1 MPKVRKLSLFMK
13 FLIPLAGIVAMAA
26 IVYSVY
32 SIIGLNKV
40 KEDVMKTKVTE
51 IERFLQHTADSAAE
65 TVLTNAVILSNNS
78 EIMNSLSMHDTEYAG
93 EYIGRIHYR
102 LEKNK
107 NFEGIKILVTSKG
120 LTPFAYA
127 GFTGITP
134 EAGYTLKQTE
144 QTKAPASGFEVTPEG
159 LCMKGAAPI
168 TDNAGTY
175 LGALQIAVNADIIA
189 EEMKKDMD
197 VSTIVL
203 VNGSSVKGEKFGSY
217 TVAFNGDSSLLS
229 ELQKTGLPTGSAYTV
244 TDNYF
249 TVTKEIKNNSENS
262 IGYFVAAVPLQEI
275 NEAVS
280 GAKKVTSQQFFYTIV
295 WFLFIASV
303 VIVILFVTILKPLRG
318 LITTTEDLAVG
329 DGDLTRRINYKS
341 GDEFE
346 LVSDNIDAFIEKVQN
361 TVITSLDN
369 ANETASASEELSST
383 SESLYSNIQEMT
395 SLAEEN
401 SHIVNNIASNLDKT
415 EELAISTTEV
425 LEDSRNMLTKFVT
438 NLNNVVSTIICESER
453 QASLAKDMENLTEQ
467 AAQIRQVLSI
477 ISDIADQTNLLA
489 LNASIEAARAG
500 EHGRGFAVV
509 ADEVRKLAERTQT
522 SLVEINKI
530 IGMITTGV
538 EKSNTQISDISD
550 KIVTVA
556 DNSKELISEANA
568 TGSKLGDTVNVSS
581 EVVKMNT
588 IIATKTKEMIEIVQR
603 LTALSTENKYS
614 GENVEEVAR
623 MLSEKSGGL
632 LAVLKRFKV

>member
-13 FLIPLAGIVAMAA
+13 FLIPLAGIVATAA

-32 SIIGLNKV
+32 SIMGLNKV
-40 KEDVMKTKVTE
+40 KEDVMNSKVEE
-51 IERFLQHTADSAAE
+51 IGRFLQHTAESAAE
-65 TVLTNAVILSNNS
+65 TVLTNAIVLATNS
-78 EIMNSLSMHDTEYAG
+78 EIMNSLSMRDNEYAT
-93 EYIGRIHYR
+93 EYIGKIHYR
-102 LEKNK
+102 LEKNSY
-107 NFEGIKILVTSKG
+107 FEGIKILVVNEG
-120 LTPFAYA
+120 LSTFTYA
-127 GFTGITP
+127 GFASGSP
-134 EAGYTLKQTE
+134 EPGYVLKKTE
-144 QTKAPASGFEVTPEG
+144 QSKSPFSGVEDSADGV
-159 LCMKGAAPI
+159 CIKGAAPI
-168 TDNAGTY
+168 TDNSGRY
-175 LGALQIAVNADIIA
+175 VGALQLSVNADIIA
-189 EEMKKDMD
+189 KEMKTDMG
-197 VSTIVL
+197 VSTLIL
-203 VNGSSVKGEKFGSY
+203 LNSSAAKGEKLGGY
-217 TVAFNGDSSLLS
+217 TIAYNGDPALAEELRKAEFSSD
-229 ELQKTGLPTGSAYTV
+229 KPYTV
-244 TDNYF
+244 TDSF
-249 TVTKEIKNNSENS
+249 FVITKEIKNDGEKA
-262 IGYFVAAVPLQEI
+262 IGHFAAAVPLRDI
-275 NEAVS
+275 NEAIS
-280 GAKKVTSQQFFYTIV
+280 SAKKVSSQQFFYTIV

-303 VIVILFVTILKPLRG
+303 VLVILFVAIIKPLKEV
-318 LITTTEDLAVG
+318 IATTEDLAVG
-329 DGDLTRRINYKS
+329 DGDLTRRVSYRS

-361 TVITSLDN
+361 TVITSLDS

-401 SHIVNNIASNLDKT
+401 SVIVNNIASNLDKT

-425 LEDSRNMLTKFVT
+425 LEDSRNMLNKFVA
-438 NLNNVVSTIICESER
+438 NLNNVVSTIISESAR

-522 SLVEINKI
+522 SLVEINRI
-530 IGMITTGV
+530 IAMITNGV
-538 EKSNTQISDISD
+538 ENSNRQISDISE

-556 DNSKELISEANA
+556 DDSKELISEANA
-568 TGSKLGDTVNVSS
+568 TGSKLGDTVSVSS

-603 LTALSTENKYS
+603 LTSLSTENKYS

-623 MLSEKSGGL
+623 MLSEKSGSL

>member
-1 MPKVRKLSLFMK
+1 MPKVRKLSLFLK
-13 FLIPLAGIVAMAA
+13 FFIPLAGIVTTAA

-40 KEDVMKTKVTE
+40 KEDVMAAKVAE
-51 IERFLQHTADSAAE
+51 IERFLEHTEESAADR
-65 TVLTNAVILSNNS
+65 TLTNAVVLSTNS
-78 EIMNSLSMHDTEYAG
+78 ELMNSLSMNDSEYAG
-93 EYIGRIHYR
+93 EYIGKIHYR
-102 LEKNK
+102 LEKNDH
-107 NFEGIKILVTSKG
+107 FQGVKIFVSDANLN
-120 LTPFAYA
+120 PFAYA
-127 GFTGITP
+127 GFTDGSP
-134 EAGYTLKQTE
+134 EAGYVLKSAVRSKTAAE
-144 QTKAPASGFEVTPEG
+144 GFEQSAEG
-159 LCMKGAAPI
+159 LWVKGAAPI
-168 TDNAGTY
+168 TDNAGT
-175 LGALQIAVNADIIA
+175 LVGAVQFSMNADYIA
-189 EEMKKDMD
+189 EEMKADMGVSSLILLKDSEMQ
-197 VSTIVL
+197 
-203 VNGSSVKGEKFGSY
+203 GEKIDGY
-217 TVAFNGDSSLLS
+217 TVAYNGDSALFSELGAAGLS
-229 ELQKTGLPTGSAYTV
+229 EENGYITTDSFFVVISEIPGDSGS
-244 TDNYF
+244 
-249 TVTKEIKNNSENS
+249 I
-262 IGYFVAAVPLQEI
+262 IGYFASAVPLKDIQAAI
-275 NEAVS
+275 A
-280 GAKKVTSQQFFYTIV
+280 GAKKVSSQQFFYTIV

-303 VIVILFVTILKPLRG
+303 VLVILFMAIIKPLREV
-318 LITTTEDLAVG
+318 IATTEDLAVG
-329 DGDLTRRINYKS
+329 DGDLTRRVNYKS
-341 GDEFE
+341 GDELE
-346 LVSDNIDAFIEKVQN
+346 IVSDNIDAFIEKVQN
-361 TVITSLDN
+361 TVITSLDS

-401 SHIVNNIASNLDKT
+401 SFIVNNIASNLDKT

-425 LEDSRNMLTKFVT
+425 LEDSRNMLSKFVE
-438 NLNNVVSTIICESER
+438 NLNNVVSTIITESER

-522 SLVEINKI
+522 SLVEINRI
-530 IGMITTGV
+530 IGMITSGV
-538 EKSNTQISDISD
+538 ENSNRQISDISD

-556 DNSKELISEANA
+556 DDSKELISEANA
-568 TGSKLGDTVNVSS
+568 TGSKLGDTVSVSS

-588 IIATKTKEMIEIVQR
+588 VIATKTKEMIEIVQR
-603 LTALSTENKYS
+603 LTSLSTENKYS

>member
-13 FLIPLAGIVAMAA
+13 FLIPLAGIVTMAA

-40 KEDVMKTKVTE
+40 KEDVMNAKVVE
-51 IERFLQHTADSAAE
+51 IGRFLEHTAESASE
-65 TVLTNAVILSNNS
+65 TVLTNAVVLSTNS
-78 EIMNSLSMHDTEYAG
+78 EIMNSLSMSDREYAG
-93 EYIGRIHYR
+93 EYIGKIHYR
-102 LEKNK
+102 LENNR
-107 NFEGIKILVTSKG
+107 NFDGIKILITDEGNS
-120 LTPFAYA
+120 PFAHA
-127 GFTGITP
+127 GFNEGAP
-134 EAGYTLKQTE
+134 EAGYVLKRTE
-144 QTKAPASGFEVTPEG
+144 QSKSPFSGFEESVEG
-159 LCMKGAAPI
+159 VCIKGAAPI
-168 TDNAGTY
+168 TDNSGKY
-175 LGALQIAVNADIIA
+175 VGSLQLSVNADLIA
-189 EEMKKDMD
+189 EEMKADMG
-197 VSTIVL
+197 VSTLIL
-203 VNGSSVKGEKFGSY
+203 LNSSNTKGEKLGSY
-217 TVAFNGDSSLLS
+217 TVAYSGDSALAS
-229 ELQKTGLPTGSAYTV
+229 ELQKKEFSVGESYTT
-244 TDNYF
+244 TDTYF
-249 TVTKEIKNNSENS
+249 VITKEIKNDGDSAL
-262 IGYFVAAVPLQEI
+262 GYFVAAVPLKDIQQAI
-275 NEAVS
+275 A
-280 GAKKVTSQQFFYTIV
+280 GAKKVSSQQFFYTIV

-303 VIVILFVTILKPLRG
+303 VIVILFIAIIKPLKEV
-318 LITTTEDLAVG
+318 IATTEDLAVG
-329 DGDLTRRINYKS
+329 DGDLTRRVNYKS

-361 TVITSLDN
+361 TVVTSLDN

-425 LEDSRNMLTKFVT
+425 LEDSRNMLNKFVT
-438 NLNNVVSTIICESER
+438 NLNNVVSTIITESAR

-522 SLVEINKI
+522 SLVEINRI
-530 IGMITTGV
+530 IGMITSGV
-538 EKSNTQISDISD
+538 ENSNRQISDISE

-556 DNSKELISEANA
+556 DDSKELIGEANA
-568 TGSKLGDTVNVSS
+568 TGSKLGDTVAVSS

-588 IIATKTKEMIEIVQR
+588 IIATKTKEMIEIVHR